1 MAQDYKDKT
10 VVWVAAQ
17 PLIANGWNL
26 AGISRAIAV
35 TYQLLHTAYNGKRL
49 TMPRG
54 KQLVLARR
62 VMALGLKPELKK
74 KHMPDWEGRRQK
86 RMEATQRIMSVF
98 VTLREREWTRR
109 DVTNRT
115 GIPITMVRH
124 YEKGNRLP
132 SHARRKKIYALL
144 EQRRPRR
151 AEEII
156 LAAMTRRAKNR
167 IYNLTMHTLS
177 RDTGYTDAALPARS
191 DQTTRGETRSSHG
204 EESSPEAARL
214 VHPPRGRR
222 DSEVGPMMY

>member
-1 MAQDYKDKT
+1 M
-10 VVWVAAQ
+10 WVAAQ

-26 AGISRAIAV
+26 AGIARAIAV

-54 KQLVLARR
+54 KQLVLARK

-86 RMEATQRIMSVF
+86 HMEATQRIMSIL
-98 VTLREREWTRR
+98 VTLRDRGWTRR

-124 YEKGNRLP
+124 YANGSRLP
-132 SHARRKKIYALL
+132 RFARRKKLYALL

-156 LAAMTRRAKNR
+156 LAAMTRRAKQR
-167 IYNLTMHTLS
+167 IYGLTMRTLS
-177 RDTGYTDAALPARS
+177 RDTGYTERHCRRVLTKLLAERLVLRTEKNHHPKPHVWYIR
-191 DQTTRGETRSSHG
+191 
-204 EESSPEAARL
+204 PEADAIAQWAL
-214 VHPPRGRR
+214 
-222 DSEVGPMMY
+222 